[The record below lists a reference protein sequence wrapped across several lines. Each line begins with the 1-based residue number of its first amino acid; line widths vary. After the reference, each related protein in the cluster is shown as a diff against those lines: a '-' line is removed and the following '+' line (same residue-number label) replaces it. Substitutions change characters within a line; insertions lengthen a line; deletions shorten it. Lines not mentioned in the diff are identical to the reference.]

1 MNKKLQTL
9 KYLFFDIL
17 SAAGAWS
24 LFFVFRKAFIET
36 TKYGENVPI
45 DFSDKFYTGL
55 VVVPLFW
62 LALYAIQGTYSNI
75 YRKSR
80 LKELG
85 QTLLT
90 TLIGVI
96 VIFFALI
103 LDDEI
108 TSYKSYYQSFAV
120 LFSLH
125 FFLTYTFR
133 VILTTR
139 TAHRIHNRVIGFPT
153 LLIGSNEKA
162 LQLFN
167 ELEGQR
173 TSTGNKFVGFIH
185 ANGNKTGYLL
195 DDKLPHLG
203 GAADIKNI
211 IQKYDL
217 EEAIIALESSEHNKI
232 QSIINEFEDSNVIL
246 KIIPDMYDILS
257 GSVKMNTIYGTP
269 LIQVTQDIMPAWQ
282 KSLKR
287 IGDVVVS
294 LLVLVLLFP
303 VYVFTAI
310 AVKISSKGPVFYSH
324 ERIGIHGKP
333 FTMYKF
339 RSMVQN
345 AENGKPQLSSD
356 NDPRITP
363 FGKFMRKTRL
373 DEIPQFFNVLK
384 GDMSLVGPRPER
396 KYFIDQIVAVAP
408 HYKHL
413 HKVRPGITSWGMVKF
428 GYAENVDQM
437 LERMKY
443 DLIYIENMT
452 LAVDFKILIYTV
464 LTVMRG
470 KGK

>member
-9 KYLFFDIL
+9 KYLFFDL
-17 SAAGAWS
+17 MSAAGAWS
-24 LFFVFRKAFIET
+24 LFFIFRKTYIESN
-36 TKYGENVPI
+36 KFGEKIPVEF
-45 DFSDKFYTGL
+45 DDKFFTGL
-55 VVVPLFW
+55 VLVPLFW
-62 LALYAIQGTYSNI
+62 FALYAIQGTYSNI

-108 TSYKSYYQSFAV
+108 NTYKSYYQSFVA
-120 LFSLH
+120 LFGLH
-125 FFLTYTFR
+125 FFFTYFFR

-139 TAHRIHNRVIGFPT
+139 TAHRIHNRIIGFPT

-162 LQLFN
+162 LQLFT

-185 ANGNKTGYLL
+185 ANGNKNGHLL

-203 GAADIKNI
+203 GAADIKKI
-211 IQKYDL
+211 IEKYNL

-232 QSIINEFEDSNVIL
+232 QGIITEFEDSKVTL

-269 LIQVTQDIMPAWQ
+269 LIHITQDIMPAWQ

-287 IGDVVVS
+287 IGDVFVS
-294 LLVLVLLFP
+294 LVVLILFSP
-303 VYVFTAI
+303 VYLITALI
-310 AVKISSKGPVFYSH
+310 VKLTSPGPVFYSH

-356 NDPRITP
+356 HDPRITK

-373 DEIPQFFNVLK
+373 DEIPQFYNVLI

-464 LTVMRG
+464 MTVIRG

>member
-9 KYLFFDIL
+9 KYLFFDL
-17 SAAGAWS
+17 VSAATAWS
-24 LFFVFRKAFIET
+24 LFFVFRKRYIESG
-36 TKYGENVPI
+36 KFGEQIPVEF
-45 DFSDKFYTGL
+45 DDKFFTGL
-55 VVVPLFW
+55 LLVPLFW

-108 TSYKSYYQSFAV
+108 NTYKSYYQSFVA

-125 FFLTYTFR
+125 FFFTYFFR
-133 VILTTR
+133 VLLTTR
-139 TAHRIHNRVIGFPT
+139 TAHRIHNRIIGFPT

-162 LQLFN
+162 LQLFT
-167 ELEGQR
+167 ELEAQR

-203 GAADIKNI
+203 GAADIKSI
-211 IQKYDL
+211 IKKYDL

-232 QSIINEFEDSNVIL
+232 QGIINEFEESNVIL

-269 LIQVTQDIMPAWQ
+269 LIHITQDIMPAWQ

-287 IGDVVVS
+287 MGDFFVS
-294 LLVLVLLFP
+294 LVVLTVFFP
-303 VYVFTAI
+303 VYLITALVVKFT
-310 AVKISSKGPVFYSH
+310 SPGPVFYSH
-324 ERIGIHGKP
+324 ERIGLHGKP

-356 NDPRITP
+356 HDPRITK

-373 DEIPQFFNVLK
+373 DEIPQFYNVLI

-396 KYFIDQIVAVAP
+396 KYFIDQIVALAP

-464 LTVMRG
+464 LTVVRG

>member
-1 MNKKLQTL
+1 MNKQLQTL
-9 KYLFFDIL
+9 KYLFFDL
-17 SAAGAWS
+17 VSAAGAWS
-24 LFFVFRKAFIET
+24 LFFVFRKTFIESN
-36 TKYGENVPI
+36 KYGEEIPVE
-45 DFSDKFYTGL
+45 FSARFYIGL

-62 LALYAIQGTYSNI
+62 LSLYIIQGTYSNI

-96 VIFFALI
+96 IIFFALI

-108 TSYKSYYQSFAV
+108 NTYKSYYQSFAV
-120 LFSLH
+120 LLFLH

-139 TAHRIHNRVIGFPT
+139 TAHRVHNRIIGFPT
-153 LLIGSNEKA
+153 LIIGSNENA
-162 LQLFN
+162 LKLFN
-167 ELEGQR
+167 ELENQR

-185 ANGNKTGYLL
+185 ANGKKTGHLL
-195 DDKLPHLG
+195 DGKLPHLG
-203 GAADIKNI
+203 GVSDIKSI
-211 IQKYDL
+211 LEKYEL
-217 EEAIIALESSEHNKI
+217 EEVIIALESSEHNKI
-232 QSIINEFEDSNVIL
+232 QPIINEFEDVNVIL

-269 LIQVTQDIMPAWQ
+269 LIHITQDIMPAWQ

-287 IGDVVVS
+287 IGDMIVS
-294 LLVLVLLFP
+294 FLVLVFLSP
-303 VYVFTAI
+303 VYMITALL
-310 AVKISSKGPVFYSH
+310 VKLSSPGPVFYSH

-356 NDPRITP
+356 HDPRITP

-373 DEIPQFFNVLK
+373 DEIPQFYNVLK

-396 KYFIDQIVAVAP
+396 RYFIDQIVAVAP

-428 GYAENVDQM
+428 GYAENVEQM

-464 LTVMRG
+464 LTVVRG

>member
-1 MNKKLQTL
+1 MNKKLQAL
-9 KYLFFDIL
+9 KYLFFDLL

-24 LFFVFRKAFIET
+24 LFFVFRKAFIEAN
-36 TKYGENVPI
+36 KFGEKIPI
-45 DFSDKFYTGL
+45 EFSNKFYTGL

-62 LALYAIQGTYSNI
+62 LTLYAIQGTYGNI

-90 TLIGVI
+90 TLIGVVI
-96 VIFFALI
+96 IFFVLI

-108 TSYKSYYQSFAV
+108 NTYKSYYQSFAF
-120 LFSLH
+120 LFLLH
-125 FFLTYTFR
+125 FFLTYLFR

-139 TAHRIHNRVIGFPT
+139 TAHRIHNRIIGFPT
-153 LLIGSNEKA
+153 LIIGSNENA
-162 LQLFN
+162 LKLFN
-167 ELEGQR
+167 ELESQR
-173 TSTGNKFVGFIH
+173 TSSGNKFVGFIH
-185 ANGNKTGYLL
+185 ANGNKNGHLL
-195 DDKLPHLG
+195 KEKLAHLG
-203 GAADIKNI
+203 GTAEIKSI
-211 IQKYDL
+211 IEKYQL

-232 QSIINEFEDSNVIL
+232 QPIINEFEDSNVIL

-269 LIQVTQDIMPAWQ
+269 LIQITQDIMPAWQ

-287 IGDVVVS
+287 IGDIVVS
-294 LLVLVLLFP
+294 LLVLIFLSP
-303 VYVFTAI
+303 VYLVTALL
-310 AVKISSKGPVFYSH
+310 VKLSSPGPVFYSH

-333 FTMYKF
+333 FRMYKF
-339 RSMVQN
+339 RSMFQN

-363 FGKFMRKTRL
+363 FGKLMRKTRL
-373 DEIPQFFNVLK
+373 DEIPQFYNVLK

-396 KYFIDQIVAVAP
+396 KYFIDQIVAIAP

-428 GYAENVDQM
+428 GYAENLDQM

-464 LTVMRG
+464 LTVIRG

>member
-1 MNKKLQTL
+1 MNKPLQTL
-9 KYLFFDIL
+9 KYLFFDLL

-24 LFFVFRKAFIET
+24 LFFVFRKAFIESN
-36 TKYGENVPI
+36 KFGEKVPI
-45 DFSDKFYTGL
+45 EFSNKFYLGL
-55 VVVPLFW
+55 IIVPLFW
-62 LALYAIQGTYSNI
+62 LSLYAIQGTYSNI

-90 TLIGVI
+90 TLIGVV

-108 TSYKSYYQSFAV
+108 NTYKTYYQSFAV

-125 FFLTYTFR
+125 FFLTYFFR

-139 TAHRIHNRVIGFPT
+139 TAHRIHNRIIGFPT
-153 LLIGSNEKA
+153 VIIGSNENA
-162 LQLFN
+162 LKLFN

-173 TSTGNKFVGFIH
+173 TSTGNKFVGFVH
-185 ANGNKTGYLL
+185 VNGNKQGHLL
-195 DDKLPHLG
+195 KDRLPHLG
-203 GAADIKNI
+203 AVADIKSI
-211 IQKYDL
+211 IEKYQL

-232 QSIINEFEDSNVIL
+232 QPIINEFEESNVIL

-269 LIQVTQDIMPAWQ
+269 LIHITQDIMPAWQ

-287 IGDVVVS
+287 IGDIIVSMVV
-294 LLVLVLLFP
+294 LILFSP
-303 VYVFTAI
+303 VYLVTALF
-310 AVKISSKGPVFYSH
+310 VKLSSPGPIFYSH

-345 AENGKPQLSSD
+345 AENGQPQLSRD

-373 DEIPQFFNVLK
+373 DEIPQFYNVLK

-396 KYFIDQIVAVAP
+396 KYFIDQIVQVAP

-464 LTVMRG
+464 LTVIRG

>member
-9 KYLFFDIL
+9 KYLFFDIV

-24 LFFVFRKAFIET
+24 LFFIFRKAFIET
-36 TKYGENVPI
+36 TKYGEKVPI
-45 DFSDKFYTGL
+45 EFSDKFYTGL

-90 TLIGVI
+90 ALIGVI

-108 TSYKSYYQSFAV
+108 TSYKSYYESFAV
-120 LFSLH
+120 LFFLH
-125 FFLTYTFR
+125 FFSTYFFR

-139 TAHRIHNRVIGFPT
+139 TAHRIHNRIIGFPT

-211 IQKYDL
+211 IKKYDL

-232 QSIINEFEDSNVIL
+232 QSIINEFEDSKVIL

-269 LIQVTQDIMPAWQ
+269 LIHITQDIMPAWQ

-287 IGDVVVS
+287 IGDVLVS
-294 LLVLVLLFP
+294 LLVLILLFP

-310 AVKISSKGPVFYSH
+310 AVKLSSKGPVFYSH

-333 FTMYKF
+333 FMMYKF
-339 RSMVQN
+339 RSMIQN

-373 DEIPQFFNVLK
+373 DEIPQFYNVLK

-396 KYFIDQIVAVAP
+396 KYFIDQIIAVAP

-428 GYAENVDQM
+428 GYAENVEQM

-464 LTVMRG
+464 LTVIRG

>member
-9 KYLFFDIL
+9 KYLFFDLL
-17 SAAGAWS
+17 SAAAAWS
-24 LFFVFRKAFIET
+24 LFFVFRKTFIES
-36 TKYGENVPI
+36 TKFGEKIPVEF
-45 DFSDKFYTGL
+45 DDKFFTGL
-55 VVVPLFW
+55 MLVPLFW
-62 LALYAIQGTYSNI
+62 FTLYAIQGTYSDI

-96 VIFFALI
+96 IIFFALI

-108 TSYKSYYQSFAV
+108 NTYKSYYQSFVA
-120 LFSLH
+120 LFGLH
-125 FFLTYTFR
+125 FFLTYFFR

-167 ELEGQR
+167 ELESQR
-173 TSTGNKFVGFIH
+173 ISTGNKFVGFIH

-203 GAADIKNI
+203 GAADIKSI
-211 IQKYDL
+211 IEKYNL

-232 QSIINEFEDSNVIL
+232 QGIINEFEESKVIL

-269 LIQVTQDIMPAWQ
+269 LIQITQDIMPVWQ

-287 IGDVVVS
+287 IGDIVVS
-294 LLVLVLLFP
+294 LVVLVVFFP
-303 VYVFTAI
+303 VYVITALI
-310 AVKISSKGPVFYSH
+310 VKLTSPGPVFYSH
-324 ERIGIHGKP
+324 ERIGLHGKP

-345 AENGKPQLSSD
+345 AENGKPQLSRD
-356 NDPRITP
+356 NDPRITK

-373 DEIPQFFNVLK
+373 DEIPQFYNVLI

-428 GYAENVDQM
+428 GYAENVEQM

-464 LTVMRG
+464 LTVVRG

>member
-1 MNKKLQTL
+1 MNKTLQTL
-9 KYLFFDIL
+9 KYIFFDIL

-24 LFFVFRKAFIET
+24 LFFIFRKAVIESG
-36 TKYGENVPI
+36 KYGEHVPVV
-45 DFSDKFYTGL
+45 FGEKFFIGL
-55 VVVPLFW
+55 IVVPLFW
-62 LALYAIQGTYSNI
+62 LALYALQGTYNAI

-90 TLIGVI
+90 TLIGVV

-108 TSYKSYYQSFAV
+108 KSYTNYYQSFVA
-120 LFSLH
+120 LFLLH
-125 FFLTYTFR
+125 FFFTYLFR

-139 TAHRIHNRVIGFPT
+139 TAHRIHRRIIGFPT

-167 ELEGQR
+167 ELESQHI
-173 TSTGNKFVGFIH
+173 STGNKFVGFIH
-185 ANGNKTGYLL
+185 VNGNKNGHLL
-195 DDKLPHLG
+195 EGKLPHLG
-203 GAADIKNI
+203 GTADISSLI
-211 IQKYDL
+211 EKYKL
-217 EEAIIALESSEHNKI
+217 EEAIIALESSEHHKI
-232 QSIINEFEDSNVIL
+232 QPIITQFENSNVIL

-269 LIQVTQDIMPAWQ
+269 LIQITQDIMPAWQ
-282 KSLKR
+282 KSIKR
-287 IGDVVVS
+287 MLDIFVS
-294 LLVLVLLFP
+294 LLVLVFCFP
-303 VYVFTAI
+303 VYVLTAI
-310 AVKISSKGPVFYSH
+310 GVKLSSPGPVFYSH
-324 ERIGIHGKP
+324 ERIGLHGKP

-339 RSMVQN
+339 RSMVKN
-345 AENGKPQLSSD
+345 AENGKPQLSRD

-373 DEIPQFFNVLK
+373 DEIPQFYNVLK

-396 KYFIDQIVAVAP
+396 KFFIDQIVQTAP
-408 HYKHL
+408 HYRLL

-464 LTVMRG
+464 LTVITG

>member
-1 MNKKLQTL
+1 MNKPLQTIR
-9 KYLFFDIL
+9 YLFFDLL

-24 LFFVFRKAFIET
+24 LFFIFRKAIIET
-36 TKYGENVPI
+36 TKYGEKVPVE
-45 DFSDKFYTGL
+45 FSEKFFTGL
-55 VVVPLFW
+55 VLVPLFW
-62 LALYAIQGTYSNI
+62 LALYLIQGTYANI

-96 VIFFALI
+96 IIFFALI

-108 TSYKSYYQSFAV
+108 NSYKSYYESFTV
-120 LFSLH
+120 LLSLH
-125 FFLTYTFR
+125 FLLTYTCR

-139 TAHRIHNRVIGFPT
+139 AAHRIHNRIIGFPT
-153 LLIGSNEKA
+153 LIIGSNENA
-162 LQLFN
+162 LKLFT
-167 ELEGQR
+167 ELESQR
-173 TSTGNKFVGFIH
+173 TSTGNKFVGFVH
-185 ANGNKTGYLL
+185 VNGNKKGHLL
-195 DDKLPHLG
+195 KDKLPHLG
-203 GAADIKNI
+203 GTADIKSI
-211 IQKYDL
+211 IEKYRL

-232 QSIINEFEDSNVIL
+232 QPIINEFDESNVIL

-269 LIQVTQDIMPAWQ
+269 LIQITQDIMPEWQ

-287 IGDVVVS
+287 IMDIVVS
-294 LLVLVLLFP
+294 LTVLIFFFP
-303 VYVFTAI
+303 LYVVTAI
-310 AVKISSKGPVFYSH
+310 IVKLTSPGPVFYSH

-339 RSMVQN
+339 RSMIQN
-345 AENGKPQLSSD
+345 AENGNPQLSSD
-356 NDPRITP
+356 NDPRITS
-363 FGKFMRKTRL
+363 FGKLMRKIRL

-396 KYFIDQIVAVAP
+396 RFFIDQLVQVAP
-408 HYKHL
+408 HYRHL
-413 HKVRPGITSWGMVKF
+413 LKVRPGITSWGMVKF
-428 GYAENVDQM
+428 GYAENVEQM
-437 LERMKY
+437 LERMRY

-464 LTVMRG
+464 LTVIRG

>member
-1 MNKKLQTL
+1 M
-9 KYLFFDIL
+9 FFDLL

-24 LFFVFRKAFIET
+24 LFFVFRKAFIESN
-36 TKYGENVPI
+36 KFGEKIPI
-45 DFSDKFYTGL
+45 EFSDKFYIGL

-62 LALYAIQGTYSNI
+62 LSLYAIQGTYTNI

-90 TLIGVI
+90 TIIGVI
-96 VIFFALI
+96 IIFFALI

-108 TSYKSYYQSFAV
+108 NTYKSYYQSFGV
-120 LFSLH
+120 LFLLH
-125 FFLTYTFR
+125 FFFTYTFR

-139 TAHRIHNRVIGFPT
+139 TAHRVHNRVIGFPT

-162 LQLFN
+162 LQLFT
-167 ELEGQR
+167 ELENQR

-195 DDKLPHLG
+195 NDKLPHLG
-203 GAADIKNI
+203 GSAEIKNI
-211 IQKYDL
+211 IEKYKL

-232 QSIINEFEDSNVIL
+232 QSIINEFEDTRVVL

-269 LIQVTQDIMPAWQ
+269 LIQITQDIMPAWQ
-282 KSLKR
+282 KSIKR
-287 IGDVVVS
+287 ILDVVAS
-294 LLVLVLLFP
+294 VLVLILLSP
-303 VYVFTAI
+303 VYLFTSI
-310 AVKISSKGPVFYSH
+310 MVKLSSPGPVFYSH
-324 ERIGIHGKP
+324 ERIGRHGKP

-345 AENGKPQLSSD
+345 AENGKPQLSRD
-356 NDPRITP
+356 DDPRITP
-363 FGKFMRKTRL
+363 FGKFMRKVRL
-373 DEIPQFFNVLK
+373 DEIPQFYNVLK

-396 KYFIDQIVAVAP
+396 KFFIDQIIQVAP

-428 GYAENVDQM
+428 GYAENVEQM
-437 LERMKY
+437 VERMKY
-443 DLIYIENMT
+443 DIIYIENMT

-464 LTVMRG
+464 LTVVRG

>member
-9 KYLFFDIL
+9 KYIFFDL
-17 SAAGAWS
+17 VSAAGAWS
-24 LFFVFRKAFIET
+24 LFFIFRKTFIESN
-36 TKYGENVPI
+36 KFGEKIPVEF
-45 DFSDKFYTGL
+45 DDKFFTGL
-55 VVVPLFW
+55 MLVPLFW
-62 LALYAIQGTYSNI
+62 FTLYAIQGTYSDI

-96 VIFFALI
+96 IIFFALI

-108 TSYKSYYQSFAV
+108 NTYKSYYQSFVA
-120 LFSLH
+120 LFGLH
-125 FFLTYTFR
+125 FFSTYTFR

-167 ELEGQR
+167 ELESQR
-173 TSTGNKFVGFIH
+173 ISTGNKFVGFIH

-203 GAADIKNI
+203 GAADIKSI
-211 IQKYDL
+211 IEKYNL

-232 QSIINEFEDSNVIL
+232 QGIINEFEESKVIL

-269 LIQVTQDIMPAWQ
+269 LIQITQDIMPAWQ

-287 IGDVVVS
+287 IGDIFVS
-294 LLVLVLLFP
+294 LVVLILFFP
-303 VYVFTAI
+303 VYLITALI
-310 AVKISSKGPVFYSH
+310 VKITSPGPVFYSH
-324 ERIGIHGKP
+324 ERIGLHGKP
-333 FTMYKF
+333 FIMYKF

-345 AENGKPQLSSD
+345 AENGKPQLSRD
-356 NDPRITP
+356 NDPRITK

-373 DEIPQFFNVLK
+373 DEIPQFYNVLR

-396 KYFIDQIVAVAP
+396 KYFIDQIVALAP

-428 GYAENVDQM
+428 GYAENIDQM

-464 LTVMRG
+464 LTVVRG